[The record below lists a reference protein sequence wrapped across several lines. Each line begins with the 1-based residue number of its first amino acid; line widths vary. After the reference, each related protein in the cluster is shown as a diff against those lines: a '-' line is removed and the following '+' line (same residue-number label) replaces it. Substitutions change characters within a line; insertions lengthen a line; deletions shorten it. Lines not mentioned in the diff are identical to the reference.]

1 MSGERAAAAVFDLIS
16 YDKLGQAEGSLETA
30 LQKFPSHYSVQV
42 AQALLLLK
50 TGHYLAA
57 K

>member
-1 MSGERAAAAVFDLIS
+1 MNGERAAAAVFDLIS

-30 LQKFPSHYSVQV
+30 LQKFPTHYSVKV

-50 TGHYLAA
+50 TGHHLAA